1 MNLGEST
8 PPPACRNA
16 KETGVEGAPKKELS
30 LFDSTCIIVGIIIGA
45 GIYETAP
52 TVAKCLGSGPGLML
66 AWLAGGLLALAGAL
80 CYAELATAYPRE
92 GGDYVYL
99 TRAYGRW
106 PGYMFGWSQLAIVRP
121 GDIALMAFIFARYAQ
136 TLYAPMANCGLFYAA
151 GAIVVLTLINILGV
165 RAGKWTQNLLTVTKI
180 LGLVAISVVGL
191 MAPPQAS
198 PPPPPEALNWE
209 GLQLAFILVFFTYGG
224 WNEMAYVAA
233 EIKRPRHNI
242 VRALVAGTV
251 AVTVLYLLINGAF
264 LSALG
269 LAGLSSS
276 PAVAV
281 EMMGKVFP
289 QAAARVIAI
298 LICISALG
306 AVNGLVFTGARISY
320 ALGADHKSF
329 RPLGRWSRRLGT
341 PVWALAVQGALSLVI
356 VLAAGSFL
364 DTILYTAPVVWL
376 SFLAT
381 ALSVFVLRRREPQIP
396 RPYKVLA
403 YPLVPLIFS
412 ACCLFMLYS
421 SASYALT
428 RKPLGLLFL
437 LAILLL
443 GVLVYRLSQG
453 RERRKGSIRS
463 EG

>member
-1 MNLGEST
+1 ME
-8 PPPACRNA
+8 
-16 KETGVEGAPKKELS
+16 GVPKQELS

-52 TVAKCLGSGPGLML
+52 IVAKCLGSGPALMF
-66 AWLAGGLLALAGAL
+66 AWLAGGVLALTGAL

-136 TLYAPMANCGLFYAA
+136 TLYAPFDHSGLFYAA
-151 GAIVVLTLINILGV
+151 TAIAVLTVINILGV
-165 RAGKWTQNLLTVTKI
+165 KAGKWTQNLLTVSKT

-191 MAPPQAS
+191 TAPPAAPQPLAS
-198 PPPPPEALNWE
+198 EGFNWE
-209 GLQLAFILVFFTYGG
+209 GLQLAFILVFFTFGG

-233 EIKRPRHNI
+233 EVKSPRQNI

-251 AVTVLYLLINGAF
+251 AVTALYLLINGAF

-269 LAGLSSS
+269 LAGFSSS
-276 PAVAV
+276 QAVAV

-289 QAAARVIAI
+289 QAAGRVIAI

-320 ALGADHKSF
+320 ALGADHQSF
-329 RPLGRWSRRLGT
+329 RPLGRWSARLGT
-341 PVWALAVQGALSLVI
+341 PVWALAVQGALSLGI
-356 VLAAGSFL
+356 VLTAGSFL

-376 SFLAT
+376 FFLAT
-381 ALSVFVLRRREPQIP
+381 ALSVFVLRHKEPGLL

-412 ACCLFMLYS
+412 ACCLFMLFS
-421 SASYALT
+421 SGSYALFK
-428 RKPLGLLFL
+428 KPAGLVFL
-437 LAILLL
+437 LTVLLA
-443 GVLVYRLSQG
+443 GVIVYWFSDR
-453 RERRKGSIRS
+453 RERRRS
-463 EG
+463 E

>member
-1 MNLGEST
+1 LGEGQ
-8 PPPACRNA
+8 PPPTCGQA
-16 KETGVEGAPKKELS
+16 KEIVVEGVPKKELS

-52 TVAKCLGSGPGLML
+52 LVAKCLGSGAGLML
-66 AWLAGGLLALAGAL
+66 AWLAGGLLALTGAL

-106 PGYMFGWSQLAIVRP
+106 PGYMFGWSQMAIVRP

-136 TLYAPMANCGLFYAA
+136 TLYNPFAHSGLFYAA
-151 GAIVVLTLINILGV
+151 AAVVVLTVINILGV
-165 RAGKWTQNLLTVTKI
+165 KAGKWTQNLLTVTKI

-191 MAPPQAS
+191 MAPPPA
-198 PPPPPEALNWE
+198 PPPSATETFTWD
-209 GLQLAFILVFFTYGG
+209 GLQLAFILVFFTFGG

-233 EIKRPRHNI
+233 EIKRPRRNI
-242 VRALVAGTV
+242 VRALVVGTM
-251 AVTVLYLLINGAF
+251 AVTALYLLINGAF

-269 LAGLSSS
+269 LAGFSNSL
-276 PAVAV
+276 AVAV
-281 EMMGKVFP
+281 EMMGRVFP
-289 QAAARVIAI
+289 QGASRIIAVI
-298 LICISALG
+298 ICISALG

-329 RPLGRWSRRLGT
+329 RSLGRWSPRLGT
-341 PVWALAVQGALSLVI
+341 PVWALVAQGVLSLAI
-356 VLAAGSFL
+356 VLTAGSFI
-364 DTILYTAPVVWL
+364 DTIIYTAPVVWL
-376 SFLAT
+376 FFLAT
-381 ALSVFVLRRREPQIP
+381 ALSLFVLRHKEPGIL

-412 ACCLFMLYS
+412 VCCLFMLYS
-421 SASYALT
+421 STSYALA

-437 LAILLL
+437 VAVILV
-443 GVLVYRLSQG
+443 GVMVYWLSEG
-453 RERRKGSIRS
+453 RARGKGPIRS
-463 EG
+463 ES